1 MTVIIP
7 KTSGFCP
14 GVRRAEKGVLKL
26 KENHQEVYLHGP
38 LIHNQSYIEMLDSL
52 NIRATDIETLAEKST
67 LVVRTHGIPRDE
79 ENLLRKKFH
88 LEDMTCPI
96 VKRVQKHVEKASQEQ
111 AFVIISGK
119 ENHAEVQGVKSYAD
133 YSVVIQNKEELTAF
147 LRQGYSVIPPETQKI
162 FILSQTTHSR
172 SFFEYLCRRLTE
184 FFKDKYPVE
193 IKDTIC
199 PITEDKEKESLILQ
213 KKSDFTVVIGDP
225 NSSNSKKLYTIL
237 KEADSK
243 TIFVRNLDDL
253 KSQKNDWAFVKT
265 VLVVSSTSTPQF
277 IEQEIVGYLEKL

>member
-1 MTVIIP
+1 MKVIIP

-26 KENHQEVYLHGP
+26 KETHSAVHLHGP
-38 LIHNQSYIEMLDSL
+38 LIHNQSYIEMLESL
-52 NIRATDIETLAEKST
+52 DIKAVNTETLPENST
-67 LVVRTHGIPRDE
+67 LVIRTHGIPRDE
-79 ENLLRKKFH
+79 EAILMKKFH

-133 YSVVIQNKEELTAF
+133 SAVVIQNKEELSSF
-147 LRQGYSVIPPETQKI
+147 LKNSEDIIPAGTQKI

-172 SFFEYLCRRLTE
+172 AFFEYLCRQVTE
-184 FFKDKYPVE
+184 FFKDRFPIE

-199 PITEDKEKESLILQ
+199 PITEDKEKESLTLQ
-213 KKSDFTVVIGDP
+213 KDSDFTVVIGDP
-225 NSSNSKKLYTIL
+225 HSSNSKKLYTIL
-237 KEADSK
+237 KEADSN
-243 TIFVRNLDDL
+243 TVFVRNLDDL
-253 KSQKNDWAFVKT
+253 NTQKTNWHDIHC

-277 IEQEIVGYLEKL
+277 IEQEIVRYLENL

>member
-1 MTVIIP
+1 MKVIIP

-26 KENHQEVYLHGP
+26 KETHTEVHLHGP
-38 LIHNQSYIEMLDSL
+38 LIHNQSYIERLESLD
-52 NIRATDIETLAEKST
+52 IKAVDTETLPENST
-67 LVVRTHGIPRDE
+67 LVIRTHGIPRGE
-79 ENLLRKKFH
+79 EMLLMKKFH

-133 YSVVIQNKEELTAF
+133 HAVVIQNKEELAAF
-147 LRQGYSVIPPETQKI
+147 LANGDHAIPPDTKKI

-172 SFFEYLCRRLTE
+172 SFFEYLYQQVTE
-184 FFKDKYPVE
+184 FFKDRFPIE

-213 KKSDFTVVIGDP
+213 KDSDFTIVIGDP
-225 NSSNSKKLYTIL
+225 HSSNSKKLYTIL
-237 KEADSK
+237 KEADNN

-253 KSQKNDWAFVKT
+253 NNQKTDWQNINT

-277 IEQEIVGYLEKL
+277 IEQEIVRYLEAL